1 MVALQVSAARDWIV
15 EKAVVSIVA
24 GIAAA
29 TVLTPA
35 AQAGDSPWDGLYAG
49 IHGEYLWGDPTI
61 SGTIAPFIVSRD
73 FDGFA
78 GGVTGGY
85 NHVIDQFLVG
95 VEADIALSDA
105 DGTIENIAS
114 IEGLAVDLDW
124 LATVRA
130 RAGLVHEDFLFFVT
144 GGLAVGGLEAS
155 YFGFGP
161 FGSAL
166 DETAMGYTLGAGAE
180 WAVTDRVTVKA
191 EYLYVDLANEELDVQ
206 ISGYRSLGLETNM
219 VRFGVNWQF

>member
-1 MVALQVSAARDWIV
+1 V
-15 EKAVVSIVA
+15 EKAVVTIVA

-29 TVLTPA
+29 TVLAPA

-49 IHGEYLWGDPTI
+49 IHGEYLWGDPVI
-61 SGTIAPFIVSRD
+61 SGSIAPFIEDRG

-85 NHVIDQFLVG
+85 NHVIDQFLLG
-95 VEADIALSDA
+95 VEADIGLSGGN
-105 DGTIENIAS
+105 GTIENIS
-114 IEGLAVDLDW
+114 SLEGLSVDLDW

-130 RAGLVHEDFLFFVT
+130 RAGVVHEDFLFFVT
-144 GGLAVGGLEAS
+144 GGLAIGGLEAS

-161 FGSAL
+161 FAEAL
-166 DETAMGYTLGAGAE
+166 DSSAMGYTLGAGAE

-191 EYLYVDLANEELDVQ
+191 EYLYVDLGNEELDIQ
-206 ISGYRSLGLETNM
+206 ISGYRSLGLETNV
-219 VRFGVNWQF
+219 VRFGVNWRF